1 MVSAMIHGAELGASA
16 ELGTVNHG
24 ADLRPHLRHVASHAN
39 PDLQPRRAMAYDAE
53 TYYLGVVG
61 HGAELRIQSW
71 GFVFDAQGYK
81 CEILTEKWLN

>member
-1 MVSAMIHGAELGASA
+1 
-16 ELGTVNHG
+16 
-24 ADLRPHLRHVASHAN
+24 
-39 PDLQPRRAMAYDAE
+39 MAYDAE